1 MKLKIEYTEED
12 LARLVEQDLLKRFPG
27 QVATGSVDPAT
38 FRAVEVAVTLN
49 AVPQVVAP
57 LAAPVPPP
65 APIPT
70 LVKVAAPVHDPDA
83 VVPLPPP
90 PRLHAEKPFDPTGPK
105 EVTGIEAWGVK
116 PRG

>member
-49 AVPQVVAP
+49 AVPQVGMAVAT
-57 LAAPVPPP
+57 PPP
-65 APIPT
+65 APVSMPI
-70 LVKVAAPVHDPDA
+70 KVAATPVHDPDA

-90 PRLHAEKPFDPTGPK
+90 PIPHAERPFDPTGYQPPS
-105 EVTGIEAWGVK
+105 GIEAWGVT
-116 PRG
+116 RRE

>member
-49 AVPQVVAP
+49 AVPQVGMAVAT
-57 LAAPVPPP
+57 PPP

-90 PRLHAEKPFDPTGPK
+90 PRLHAEKPFDPTGAK
-105 EVTGIEAWGVK
+105 EVAGIEAWGMK

>member
-27 QVATGSVDPAT
+27 QVATGSVDPAA

-49 AVPQVVAP
+49 AVPQVGMAVAT
-57 LAAPVPPP
+57 PPP
-65 APIPT
+65 APVSMPI
-70 LVKVAAPVHDPDA
+70 KVAAAPVHDPDA

-90 PRLHAEKPFDPTGPK
+90 PRFHAEKPFDPTGAK
-105 EVTGIEAWGVK
+105 EASGIEAWGMK
-116 PRG
+116 LRG